1 MQFDP
6 NLIPTTLDLLHLTL
20 AIVVAFLILLSIVLG
35 LLWAIASTKRPS
47 KAEPVLAAPAAPVLR
62 AAPDD
67 GALVFLSLLQQE
79 ARFIDFVEEDL
90 SHHADADIG
99 AAARVVHAGC
109 QKMFRQ
115 HLELQ
120 PIRLEAEGSAIE
132 LPRGFD
138 ASSIRLSGQVVGEPP
153 FKGVLVHPGWRAKS
167 IRLPK
172 LGERH
177 DVKILAPAEVEL

>member
-1 MQFDP
+1 MLFDP
-6 NLIPTTLDLLHLTL
+6 NLIPTTFDLVHLTL
-20 AIVVAFLILLSIVLG
+20 AVVAAFLALLSMVLG
-35 LLWAIASTKRPS
+35 SLWAKASTQRPS
-47 KAEPVLAAPAAPVLR
+47 KAEPAPLITPAPVLR

-109 QKMFRQ
+109 QKIFRQ

-120 PIRLEAEGSAIE
+120 PIRLEAEGCAIE
-132 LPRGFD
+132 LLKGFD

-153 FKGVLVHPGWRAKS
+153 FKGVLVHPGWRAQS
-167 IRLPK
+167 IRLPQ

-177 DVKILAPAEVEL
+177 DVRILAPAEVEL